1 VTKLTLGCVSPGT
14 FQAMRRIG
22 IVATVV
28 VGTMAWSSTGLA
40 APTEV
45 PKVTNLRAQP
55 APFCAKKTSRCAHP
69 GTNVRFSISTA
80 AKVRCDFRPRS
91 ENTFGYVEFVK
102 QLPQGANSVRVNDK
116 RLTPGR
122 WTIRVQATN
131 SVGSGPIATVD
142 VRVVKRK

>member
-1 VTKLTLGCVSPGT
+1 
-14 FQAMRRIG
+14 MRRIG
-22 IVATVV
+22 TLSAVV
-28 VGTMAWSSTGLA
+28 LGALVWSSAGLA

-55 APFCAKKTSRCAHP
+55 APFCARKTSGCAHP
-69 GTNVRFSISTA
+69 GTNVRFTISTA
-80 AKVRCDFRPRS
+80 ARVRCDFRPRS

-131 SVGSGPIATVD
+131 GVGSGPIALVD